1 VPTFSVTHIYE
12 RTEEDIRRIAVDS
25 EHPLESPYRQACI
38 KWVEE
43 NPIPLPPNPNDLPV
57 GTVFT
62 HAPGKHDPVEY
73 VALDFSQTTGERE
86 FLRTDSSGY
95 RGVRT
100 RSRSFWK
107 VASVEIV
114 FQP

>member
-1 VPTFSVTHIYE
+1 MPTFSVTHVYD

-43 NPIPLPPNPNDLPV
+43 HPLPPNPNDLPV

-73 VALDFSQTTGERE
+73 VALGERK
-86 FLRTDSSGY
+86 FLRTD
-95 RGVRT
+95 RGLRT
-100 RSRSFWK
+100 RSRGFWN
-107 VASVEIV
+107 VANVEIV
-114 FQP
+114 FKP

>member
-1 VPTFSVTHIYE
+1 MPTISVTHVYD

-43 NPIPLPPNPNDLPV
+43 HPLPPPNPNDFPV

-73 VALDFSQTTGERE
+73 VALGERK
-86 FLRTDSSGY
+86 FLRTD
-95 RGVRT
+95 RGLRT
-100 RSRSFWK
+100 RSRGFWN
-107 VASVEIV
+107 VANVEIV
-114 FQP
+114 FKP

>member
-1 VPTFSVTHIYE
+1 VPTISVTHVYD

-73 VALDFSQTTGERE
+73 VALGERK
-86 FLRTDSSGY
+86 FLRTDSSGN
-95 RGVRT
+95 RGLRT